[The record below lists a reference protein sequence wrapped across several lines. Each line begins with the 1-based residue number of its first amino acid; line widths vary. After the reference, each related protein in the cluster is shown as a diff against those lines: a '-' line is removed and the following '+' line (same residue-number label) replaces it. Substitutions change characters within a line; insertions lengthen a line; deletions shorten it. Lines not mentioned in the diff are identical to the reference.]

1 MKRPNAGQT
10 LVILWV
16 CLSLLAGAFY
26 VVGGN
31 LQERWRAHPP
41 TSVEETDCQIE
52 SMMGGDN
59 PLEVSQISR
68 ACLQAANDAYVA
80 PRRTRLLLF
89 SVGLLLL
96 CLTALAGA
104 TWQWSS
110 TRARGTP
117 S

>member
-1 MKRPNAGQT
+1 MKRPDTGQT

-16 CLSLLAGAFY
+16 CLALLAGAFY
-26 VVGGN
+26 VGGGK

-59 PLEVSQISR
+59 PVEVSQISR
-68 ACLQAANDAYVA
+68 ACLQAVNDAYVA
-80 PRRTRLLLF
+80 PRRTRFLLF
-89 SVGLLLL
+89 SVGALLLG
-96 CLTALAGA
+96 LTALSGA
-104 TWQWSS
+104 TWRWSS